1 MVHLMADYILDF
13 LVDLMTELA
22 LEERKAY
29 GQEPCAGQEA
39 PCAGQEENCA
49 VQEAPCAGQE
59 ELLVEQVLSSFAL
72 LASHNSRHAALE
84 VAAEK

>member
-1 MVHLMADYILDF
+1 MS
-13 LVDLMTELA
+13 ELA

-29 GQEPCAGQEA
+29 GKA
-39 PCAGQEENCA
+39 PCAG
-49 VQEAPCAGQE
+49 QEAPCAGQE

-72 LASHNSRHAALE
+72 LASHNTRHASLE